1 MLNKS
6 RFKAK
11 YIERGLKAADVARIM
26 GISPT
31 TLYRKL
37 GGESDFTRSEI
48 QKFQEALSLSADE
61 IAYIFFGFSQ
71 KGQP

>member
-11 YIERGLKAADVARIM
+11 YIERGLKAAEVARM
-26 GISPT
+26 MKISPT

-37 GGESDFTRSEI
+37 SGESDFTRSEI
-48 QKFQEALSLSADE
+48 QAFKERLGLSADE
-61 IAYIFFGFSQ
+61 VAYIFFG
-71 KGQP
+71 